1 MLKSIISIVHLGM
14 TGSEKNKS
22 QKFPKHA
29 QFLGWKSWEKK
40 RKNEK

>member
-22 QKFPKHA
+22 QKFSKPA
-29 QFLGWKSWEKK
+29 QF
-40 RKNEK
+40 